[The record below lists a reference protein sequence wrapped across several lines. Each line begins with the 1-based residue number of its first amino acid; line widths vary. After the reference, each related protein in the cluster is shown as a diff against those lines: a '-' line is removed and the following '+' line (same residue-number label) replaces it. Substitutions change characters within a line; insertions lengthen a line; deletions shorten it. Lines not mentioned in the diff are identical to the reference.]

1 MGTPLEDALDGK
13 AAPENDVVEAVET
26 EQSAQAEPETVS
38 EADDTPPAEP
48 EPSDDEPK
56 GWQYAAYK
64 DEKTK
69 RQELE
74 ASLREKEQSI
84 AEIQRQNA
92 EYQQWIEQQ
101 QAQSQQQ
108 QDPQGFEVQQL
119 VSQQVGAVEA
129 QSRLRMSRMLHSQ
142 THGAENVQAA
152 EQAFHGLQATQP
164 AEYQA
169 LVAQFG
175 VHEDPIGQVMNW
187 HKRYDVM
194 QKMGDDPDAYI
205 NAQVQAKLAELQNI
219 PDPQAS
225 NPPPVM
231 PTDLSQ
237 TRNVGSR
244 TASNFSGPTPLGSA
258 LGE

>member
-1 MGTPLEDALDGK
+1 M
-13 AAPENDVVEAVET
+13 
-26 EQSAQAEPETVS
+26 
-38 EADDTPPAEP
+38 
-48 EPSDDEPK
+48 
-56 GWQYAAYK
+56 
-64 DEKTK
+64 
-69 RQELE
+69 
-74 ASLREKEQSI
+74 
-84 AEIQRQNA
+84 
-92 EYQQWIEQQ
+92 
-101 QAQSQQQ
+101 
-108 QDPQGFEVQQL
+108 